1 MCVWQGWLNEFTCK
15 AGDGWTAEP
24 KLCDVPFVIA
34 DWLLIG
40 AVTNGVECAVL
51 EVGGNV
57 VDANP
62 LANGVVGCVWL
73 GERDFW

>member
-1 MCVWQGWLNEFTCK
+1 MSRWQGLNDFTCK
-15 AGDGWTAEP
+15 AGDGWIAEP

-40 AVTNGVECAVL
+40 AVTNGVECVVL

-62 LANGVVGCVWL
+62 LANGIGGCVWF